1 MPAAQVAPLPHGAE
15 AGHSY
20 DELLG
25 LAETTLRA
33 GLSVLVRGHPGVG
46 KSTLAGELAESLDLP
61 LIDIRLAQRDPADLG
76 GIYFP
81 DRERGVLD
89 LFPPAWVR
97 AACDAPALV
106 FLDEINAAVTR
117 LHQAAAYQIVLERRV
132 GPFAFHPETRILAAG
147 NLEEDQ
153 AIVSPLSSALCNRFV
168 HFTLRV
174 DADAWLGWAS
184 RAGLHETVLAYIAR
198 HGAEALYA
206 RDGDLAFP
214 SPRSW
219 AMAARLLAAAPTGR
233 GHRLVAGCVGERA
246 AQRLSAFERIFGR
259 VPVARIVREGRKMD
273 FRRGRNAEPS
283 FVYAAVF
290 AVAAWLCSEEPPTDD
305 QLPHV
310 VRFASSPGLDPE
322 YVFLFLRQL
331 KGADG
336 LLTRLQQLPS
346 FREIAA
352 DMVDLH
358 AAAWA

>member
-1 MPAAQVAPLPHGAE
+1 MPAARIAPLPRLAE
-15 AGHSY
+15 AGASY
-20 DELLG
+20 DQLLG

-46 KSTLAGELAESLDLP
+46 KSTLAAELARSLELP
-61 LIDIRLAQRDPADLG
+61 IIDIRLAQRDPADLG

-81 DRERGVLD
+81 DRERQVLD
-89 LFPPAWVR
+89 LFPPDWVR
-97 AACDAPALV
+97 MACDAPALV

-132 GPFAFHPETRILAAG
+132 GPFVFHPGTRILAAG

-153 AIVSPLSSALCNRFV
+153 AIVSPLSTALCNRFV

-174 DADAWLGWAS
+174 DAPCWLSWAS
-184 RAGLHETVLAYIAR
+184 EAGLHETVLAYIAR
-198 HGAEALYA
+198 HGSEALYA
-206 RDGDLAFP
+206 NEGDLAFP

-219 AMAARLLAAAPTGR
+219 AMAARLMAAAPR
-233 GHRLVAGCVGERA
+233 GEAARLVAACVGERA
-246 AQRLSAFERIFGR
+246 AQQLTAFERIFGR

-273 FRRGRNAEPS
+273 FRRGRDAEPS

-290 AVAAWLCSEEPPTDD
+290 AVAAWLRSEAPVSDE
-305 QLPHV
+305 QLQHV
-310 VRFASSPGLDPE
+310 VRFARSPGLDPE

-331 KGADG
+331 KRAEG
-336 LLTRLQQLPS
+336 LLPRLQGLPA

-352 DMVDLH
+352 GMVDLH
-358 AAAWA
+358 AASWA